1 MLDDVLNN
9 IHLSIET
16 RRILDL
22 FRAVNRIPL
31 KVHLN
36 CLQQLG
42 WTAGDYEV
50 GHKIHQNGLKS
61 VKNLDYLILDSATTI
76 SISPSHVVT
85 SVSCGAAVYGT
96 DTDTDSRSSLNSIY
110 DDDDK

>member
-31 KVHLN
+31 WVHLN
-36 CLQQLG
+36 CLEQLG
-42 WTAGDYEV
+42 WTPGDYEV

-61 VKNLDYLILDSATTI
+61 VKNLDFLIPNTPASISA
-76 SISPSHVVT
+76 SPSHDVA
-85 SVSCGAAVYGT
+85 SVSCVAVVY